1 MHRRAERVRGLQA
14 AGQWR
19 EGKSKTSPPPF
30 HLRLRTRGSRRGR
43 HSLAPLS
50 SPRVHTLEQTRA
62 WWRSRS
68 PTADNTGGDARPRVD
83 AAALDSALKE
93 ATGKCRA
100 RRVLPLFELD
110 AFVEGPYA
118 QADYIRVPA
127 TGEYTYLDMKAK
139 RDAVL
144 NATEYAHE
152 EASWARRYRMGP
164 FTHKNDDRHDAMIG
178 S

>member
-1 MHRRAERVRGLQA
+1 M
-14 AGQWR
+14 
-19 EGKSKTSPPPF
+19 
-30 HLRLRTRGSRRGR
+30 
-43 HSLAPLS
+43 
-50 SPRVHTLEQTRA
+50 
-62 WWRSRS
+62 
-68 PTADNTGGDARPRVD
+68 D

-127 TGEYTYLDMKAK
+127 AGEDIVGVTAE